1 VQGSVIHSF
10 STKNDLDLTN
20 IFSAISLTEKFDEN
34 LQKTAGQ
41 IDTGVVSSDSDLVVF
56 GSMARYECTVGS
68 DADWTMLVD
77 GQAKTD
83 HPETAHI
90 LENLMK
96 KTNLQDPGK
105 SGMFGQITFSHS
117 IIHYVGG
124 QDDTNHNLSRRI
136 LLLLE
141 SRKVLLSET
150 DSIAGSAHQR
160 VVRGIIEQYID
171 NDSGFFGTSGKENVP
186 RFLLNDIIRY
196 WRTLC
201 VDFASKQKKQPDA
214 NWALRNIKLRMSR
227 KLIFVKGLLM
237 CFKSFRNEEM
247 NQESVKQS
255 IFNDVQKTP
264 LEYILQELGKFE
276 TFERDLVELYSAYN
290 EFLGLL
296 NDAAFRDNLKNLSVS
311 GAYGNKQ
318 FEHARDISHKF
329 QQALTSIFL
338 IKDSKLRDFTI
349 KYGLF

>member
-1 VQGSVIHSF
+1 VQGSVIRSF
-10 STKNDLDLTN
+10 SDRNGLELAN
-20 IFSAISLTEKFDEN
+20 VFASISLTKKYDDE
-34 LQKTAGQ
+34 LKKTAEQ
-41 IDTGVVSSDSDLVVF
+41 IGTGVLPTDSDLVVF

-83 HPETAHI
+83 HPNTAQI
-90 LENLMK
+90 LEHLMK
-96 KTNLQDPGK
+96 KTKLQDPGK

-117 IIHYVGG
+117 IIHDVGG

-141 SRKVLLSET
+141 SRKVLLSDT
-150 DSIAGSAHQR
+150 DSVAGSAHER
-160 VVRGIIEQYID
+160 VERSIIEQYIH
-171 NDSGFFGTSGKENVP
+171 NDSGFFATSGKENVP

-201 VDFASKQKKQPDA
+201 VDFASKQMRQPDA
-214 NWALRNIKLRMSR
+214 KWAIRNIKLRMSR

-237 CFKSFRNEEM
+237 CFKSFRNEDM
-247 NQESVKQS
+247 DQKAIKQS

-264 LEYILQELGKFE
+264 LEYILQELDKLQIFE
-276 TFERDLVELYSAYN
+276 SDLVKLYSAYDQ
-290 EFLGLL
+290 FLGLL
-296 NDAAFRDNLKNLSVS
+296 NNNDFRNSLKNLSVS
-311 GAYGNKQ
+311 EAYGNAQ
-318 FEHARDISHKF
+318 FEEARKISHAF
-329 QQALTSIFL
+329 QEALTSIFL
-338 IKDSKLRDFTI
+338 LKDSKLKEFTI